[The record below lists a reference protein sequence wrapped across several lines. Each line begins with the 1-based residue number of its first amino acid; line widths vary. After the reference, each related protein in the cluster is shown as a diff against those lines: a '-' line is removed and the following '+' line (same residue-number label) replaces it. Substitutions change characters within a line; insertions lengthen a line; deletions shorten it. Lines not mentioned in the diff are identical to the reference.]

1 MYIVVKI
8 ILLAWTTY
16 LTAPLGLAA
25 VFGFM
30 AYIQRFQITPEEL
43 TLVKLFGAEFQAYQA
58 TVRRWLKPITGAARV
73 AAQRRQ

>member
-8 ILLAWTTY
+8 LLLAWTTY

-30 AYIQRFQITPEEL
+30 AYIQRFQITPEKL
-43 TLVKLFGAEFQAYQA
+43 TL
-58 TVRRWLKPITGAARV
+58 AAPV
-73 AAQRRQ
+73 IG